1 MIRTSIV
8 LISLAL
14 VACGDD
20 SAPTVDAGGA
30 GDAGNELC
38 RAGVMEPD
46 ANVLPFA
53 GRGVAEGGALMPF
66 TGEVH
71 VSTTYVRIDPDANMR
86 FQELSGAV
94 IADAQ
99 SRPGLL
105 ALGLEIS
112 AGCGSARTLTVWE
125 SMDAMLQ
132 FVVAP
137 AHAQAMTEATDVSLA
152 GSTVVHWTTSDVAEA
167 SWDEAVERAGSAPP
181 LAIYE

>member
-1 MIRTSIV
+1 V
-8 LISLAL
+8 ISLAL
-14 VACGDD
+14 VACGED

-53 GRGVAEGGALMPF
+53 GPGVAAGGVLMPF
-66 TGEVH
+66 TGEVN
-71 VSTTYVRIDPDANMR
+71 VSTTYVRINPDARMR
-86 FQELSGAV
+86 FQDLSGAV

-99 SRPGLL
+99 SRPGLV

-112 AGCGSARTLTVWE
+112 AGCSTARTLSVWE
-125 SMDAMLQ
+125 STEAMLQ

-137 AHAQAMTEATDVSLA
+137 AHAQAMMEATDVSLA

-167 SWDEAVERAGSAPP
+167 SWDEAIERAGRAPP
-181 LAIYE
+181 LVIYE